1 MLFLK
6 RVTTLHAILE
16 SFFFFFSGAVGKVN
30 IGELNVK
37 LDTVACPV
45 EEYLV
50 HIWINRVFQ
59 LTWLNIYH
67 ILDTPNYTFTS
78 FSY

>member
-50 HIWINRVFQ
+50 HI
-59 LTWLNIYH
+59 
-67 ILDTPNYTFTS
+67 
-78 FSY
+78 

>member
-1 MLFLK
+1 MRLRSL
-6 RVTTLHAILE
+6 I
-16 SFFFFFSGAVGKVN
+16 FFSRAVGNAN

-37 LDTVACPV
+37 LDTVACPI

-50 HIWINRVFQ
+50 HIWINRVFL

-67 ILDTPNYTFTS
+67 IVNTPNCTLTS